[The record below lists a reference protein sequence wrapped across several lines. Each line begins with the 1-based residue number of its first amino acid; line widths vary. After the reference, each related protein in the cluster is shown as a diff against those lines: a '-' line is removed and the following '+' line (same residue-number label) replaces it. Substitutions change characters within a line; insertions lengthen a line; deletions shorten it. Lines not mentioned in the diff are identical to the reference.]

1 MRILS
6 RKIFKTVDYGASL
19 IVTSEKGVIKQMG
32 SYSYGKAKYNYN
44 LTINIHDLV
53 DEILEKI
60 GISGEDWHLDDN
72 SESVVIEGGGSC
84 RYKNYYSPA
93 TYYDPPEDETEL
105 IGAIDE
111 IDIDKAI
118 IDALEAY
125 KEIVK
130 TKSVYNLEI
139 DEDNIDYDPDEPDE
153 DAIYDEWKDRGG
165 DYFE

>member
-1 MRILS
+1 
-6 RKIFKTVDYGASL
+6 
-19 IVTSEKGVIKQMG
+19 MG

-44 LTINIHDLV
+44 LSINLEGLV
-53 DEILEKI
+53 DAILEKI

-72 SESVVIEGGGSC
+72 NASLVIEGGGSC

-118 IDALEAY
+118 IDGLEAY

-130 TKSVYNLEI
+130 TQSVYDLEI
-139 DEDNIDYDPDEPDE
+139 DEDNIDYEPDEPDE